1 MSKQYELVAHK
12 TYVRGSSLFK
22 AGEKYSAEQV
32 GDLVDA
38 TNEEGEDLF
47 AEVEGEAKTARKSIV
62 VGKKAPAPAPDG
74 GDGKG
79 GDDTVTV

>member
-12 TYVRGSSLFK
+12 TYVIGSRLFK

-32 GDLVDA
+32 GDLADA
-38 TNEEGEDLF
+38 TTEDDEPLF
-47 AEVEGEAKTARKSIV
+47 AEVEGEAKAVRKSIV
-62 VGKKAPAPAPDG
+62 VGKKASAPAPDG

-79 GDDTVTV
+79 GDETITV